1 MTNKSK
7 QKSREQV
14 YLTNAN
20 SYLPIL
26 FVCGHIRSASPAGE
40 VAGNSLMQMQL
51 ICGLKRTLTPIT
63 FSATVIDKL
72 SGAARLRTQ

>member
-1 MTNKSK
+1 MTKKSK

-14 YLTNAN
+14 PLTNAD

-40 VAGNSLMQMQL
+40 LAGNFLMQL
-51 ICGLKRTLTPIT
+51 ICGLKRMLTPIT
-63 FSATVIDKL
+63 FCLQLLTN
-72 SGAARLRTQ
+72 